1 MQQHVMETI
10 DPRVLGQRLQ
20 EARKARNLTQQDVAE
35 SLSVARTTI
44 TALEKGER
52 RPRPDEL
59 IQMARLYGR
68 PVSDFVGSKEPI
80 ADFAVQFRTAVSN
93 AASPGAQQELEQ
105 AVQEFQR
112 LCEDYRY
119 LEHLSGASLRQ
130 NYPPQYSTGWT
141 TPEDAAEEVAT
152 SERNRLGLGDGPIL
166 SLRETL
172 ESDVGVRVFSIE
184 LPSRVAGMFSY
195 TEELGGCIVVNA
207 RHPEERRRWSM
218 AHEYGHFLT
227 RRFQAEVSMLGA
239 YRRVPA
245 AEKFADAFAR
255 CMLMPAT
262 GLRRRFN
269 EMSRAADGRIT
280 AAEVCRIA
288 HHYFVSVEAMML
300 RLEELRLLPGGTWD
314 RLRDRGFKV
323 REAQAQLGLLPH
335 PSSDR
340 LLPFRYQLL
349 AARAYEEGNLTEG
362 QLARVLR
369 VDRVSARRIVR
380 ELTNPVHVLDEGEI
394 SSLSIDLA
402 SSIS

>member
-172 ESDVGVRVFSIE
+172 ESDVGVSC
-184 LPSRVAGMFSY
+184 LLYRVAF
-195 TEELGGCIVVNA
+195 TGG
-207 RHPEERRRWSM
+207 RHVLLHGGTRRR
-218 AHEYGHFLT
+218 H
-227 RRFQAEVSMLGA
+227 
-239 YRRVPA
+239 
-245 AEKFADAFAR
+245 R
-255 CMLMPAT
+255 CERP
-262 GLRRRFN
+262 
-269 EMSRAADGRIT
+269 
-280 AAEVCRIA
+280 
-288 HHYFVSVEAMML
+288 
-300 RLEELRLLPGGTWD
+300 P
-314 RLRDRGFKV
+314 
-323 REAQAQLGLLPH
+323 P
-335 PSSDR
+335 
-340 LLPFRYQLL
+340 
-349 AARAYEEGNLTEG
+349 
-362 QLARVLR
+362 
-369 VDRVSARRIVR
+369 
-380 ELTNPVHVLDEGEI
+380 
-394 SSLSIDLA
+394 
-402 SSIS
+402 

>member
-52 RPRPDEL
+52 RPRPGEL

-112 LCEDYRY
+112 LCENYRY

-172 ESDVGVRVFSIE
+172 ESDVGVRIFSIE

-300 RLEELRLLPGGTWD
+300 RLEELRLLLGGTWD

-323 REAQAQLGLLPH
+323 REAQTQLGLLPH